1 MGRSAWTVGLALLV
15 MVAAGCERSETV
27 SSERRVEYRRE
38 LQDKLA
44 SLEAEMDTL
53 AAKGREAGA
62 EARDEWNE
70 QMSNLRAQRDS
81 LRDRI
86 DRIQD
91 TGRGAWEDVKSG
103 TDRMLERLERSVGD
117 ARENLRSRE
126 DTVTT
131 RSP

>member
-1 MGRSAWTVGLALLV
+1 
-15 MVAAGCERSETV
+15 V
-27 SSERRVEYRRE
+27 SSEQRVEYRRE
-38 LQDKLA
+38 LQGRLA
-44 SLEAEMDTL
+44 ALEAEMDTL
-53 AAKGREAGA
+53 AIRGREAGA

-86 DRIQD
+86 DRIED
-91 TGRGAWEDVKSG
+91 TGRGAWEDVKAG
-103 TDRMLERLERSVGD
+103 TDRMLERLEHSIGD

-131 RSP
+131 RRP